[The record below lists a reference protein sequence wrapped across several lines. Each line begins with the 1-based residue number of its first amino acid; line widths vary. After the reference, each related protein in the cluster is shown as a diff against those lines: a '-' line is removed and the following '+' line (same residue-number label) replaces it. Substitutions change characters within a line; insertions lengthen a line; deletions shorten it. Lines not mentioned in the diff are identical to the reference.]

1 MTPRR
6 PRDGNSMNHRVGGH
20 HGDRQTQNSPNEN
33 LSDRTIQNKDI
44 VDGNLT
50 TSD

>member
-1 MTPRR
+1 M
-6 PRDGNSMNHRVGGH
+6 
-20 HGDRQTQNSPNEN
+20 QNSPNEN

-50 TSD
+50 TSELVR